1 MSIQFNAAE
10 LRRISLALK
19 EVSDKIAKK
28 HLRTAGRKAMT
39 IVRDEVKAN
48 APLDTGKT
56 KANVTMRTSLRRDN
70 LMVRVGVQGGAR
82 KNPTTPYYWRMV
94 EFGTRSMPARP
105 FMVPALERNA
115 QKVLDEFTKV
125 LGEQL

>member
-39 IVRDEVKAN
+39 IVRDQVKAN
-48 APLDTGKT
+48 APVDTGKVKT
-56 KANVTMRTSLRRDN
+56 NVAMQVTLRRN
-70 LMVRVGVQGGAR
+70 TLTVRVGVRGGAK
-82 KNPTTPYYWRMV
+82 KNLTTPYYWRMV
-94 EFGTRSMPARP
+94 EFGTRHMPARP
-105 FMVPALERNA
+105 FLVPALEQNTQA
-115 QKVLDEFTKV
+115 VLDEFTKT